1 MNWRNWWMRSS
12 TPYSLHN
19 LGTFGWQ
26 TRTRTIKSTI
36 IINLRIRT
44 RNLYASFSFTRIRIP
59 SPLMT
64 QLPSER
70 FIRSD
75 SSLQTVMDDGVMGVR
90 SPMKD
95 SKIRQ
100 LYIIGYL
107 EPNSQVPLHS
117 FVQIHAGVEHD
128 IPIFPCMYMFMFGY
142 VSWHSMSSNYNWNW
156 NYRMEG
162 RKRGRSADC
171 RLLVK
176 YARRKDHVASG
187 W

>member
-1 MNWRNWWMRSS
+1 MVDR
-12 TPYSLHN
+12 
-19 LGTFGWQ
+19 Q
-26 TRTRTIKSTI
+26 EQEQSTI
-36 IINLRIRT
+36 IINLCIRT

-75 SSLQTVMDDGVMGVR
+75 SSLRTVMDDGVMGVR

-107 EPNSQVPLHS
+107 EPNSRVLIHS
-117 FVQIHAGVEHD
+117 FV
-128 IPIFPCMYMFMFGY
+128 
-142 VSWHSMSSNYNWNW
+142 
-156 NYRMEG
+156 
-162 RKRGRSADC
+162 
-171 RLLVK
+171 
-176 YARRKDHVASG
+176 
-187 W
+187 